1 MRALRRWLKGPNAS
15 IYCCHCLASWS
26 GRMWA
31 FSMGLF
37 LISVSPES
45 LHLSATYGL
54 CMGAAVLVFGAI
66 IGDWVDKTARLKAA
80 TLAMIFQNVLIAV
93 CACVILT
100 LILLL
105 SNLGE
110 VQDWLRRLFYAIII
124 SLSVC
129 SRLMKEA
136 RIIVVERDWIVEMC
150 AKDEHQ
156 LAVMT
161 SSFRRLDLV
170 TKLLAPVVTGQ
181 IMTFAGLKIG
191 CGFVAG
197 WSLASLFIEYYLIK
211 RVYNIVPAL
220 KTTKLPGSFEVTYES
235 AVRENAEGGTYLMTQ
250 NAVSPTAP
258 PADQTERV
266 TIKSTDTAPHRTRC
280 ILFKMAS
287 SFLILYRGLTT
298 YFSCITKW
306 PGLALACL
314 YLTVL
319 GFDDITVGYATML
332 GFSGSILGI
341 MMGIG
346 AGFGILATFTYPCIV
361 QKLGLPKS
369 GVLALGLQV
378 TCLTLCIVSVWLP
391 DSPFD
396 LSNNNKITIENGT
409 LQKCNS
415 GLLNETRENVNVT
428 SGTTL
433 CLIDRPTAALDSNF
447 SVWVLLAG
455 IVLARFG
462 LWTADLTTIQLF
474 LENVPPKQR
483 GIVNGFQSS
492 LNQLMDFL
500 KYALVVVIPHARQF
514 GILVFISYSFICLGW
529 MFMCVNVI
537 KTAARTKRREDTEKT
552 ESIGR

>member
-1 MRALRRWLKGPNAS
+1 TFRRWLQGANAS
-15 IYCCHCLASWS
+15 IYCCHFLASWS

-80 TLAMIFQNVLIAV
+80 TLSMILQNVLIAV

-100 LILLL
+100 LIVLL
-105 SNLGE
+105 SVLE
-110 VQDWLRRLFYAIII
+110 DVQDWLRHLFYAIII

-136 RIIVVERDWIVEMC
+136 RIIIVERDWIVELC
-150 AKDEHQ
+150 SKDEHH

-191 CGFVAG
+191 CGFVAI
-197 WSLASLFIEYYLIK
+197 WSLASLGIEYYLIN
-211 RVYNIVPAL
+211 RVYSIVPAL
-220 KTTKLPGSFEVTYES
+220 KTGKS
-235 AVRENAEGGTYLMTQ
+235 AVCYEANVLGVGRGDVGLSHTLVIHFDRLSAQHCRKYVSMFLSDRRSTVKTTTETVSNKSGGILMQ
-250 NAVSPTAP
+250 
-258 PADQTERV
+258 
-266 TIKSTDTAPHRTRC
+266 
-280 ILFKMAS
+280 MAS
-287 SFLILYRGLTT
+287 SFIILYRGLRT
-298 YFSCITKW
+298 YFSCVTKW

-346 AGFGILATFTYPCIV
+346 AGFGITGHFHIPLHCKETGST
-361 QKLGLPKS
+361 
-369 GVLALGLQV
+369 QV
-378 TCLTLCIVSVWLP
+378 FCLTLCIVSVWLP

-396 LSNNNKITIENGT
+396 LSTGNKIENDNGT
-409 LQKCNS
+409 FLRCS
-415 GLLNETRENVNVT
+415 HGLHNITLEDFNTT
-428 SGTTL
+428 SDAMTCVG
-433 CLIDRPTAALDSNF
+433 RKSHGAAPDSNI

-462 LWTADLTTIQLF
+462 LWTADLTTVQLF

-500 KYALVVVIPHARQF
+500 KYALVVIIPNAHQF
-514 GILVFISYSFICLGW
+514 GLLVFISYACICLGW
-529 MFMCVNVI
+529 IFMCVNAV
-537 KTAARTKRREDTEKT
+537 KTAKRKK
-552 ESIGR
+552 